1 MGKLLQGPFGTITG
15 KVGKIVSYQLKGQNV
30 SRAIGVNT
38 KKTSEKQTV
47 CRTGFKIINRL
58 LSPINGFINL
68 GFMFEIIGTTHNQH
82 NAATSQNMPYAL
94 KGHYPDLEVDYSKVM
109 VSKGKLPMAR
119 AATATATES
128 NITINWMYDNR
139 LDFSL
144 RNDRVMALFFYP
156 KTNSA
161 IYFLSGA
168 ERSAG
173 TQVFDI
179 PAYESD
185 GKAEIYL
192 SFFAED
198 RLSVSDST
206 WVNY

>member
-15 KVGKIVSYQLKGQNV
+15 KVGKTVSYQLKGQNV
-30 SRAIGVNT
+30 CRTIGVST
-38 KKTSEKQTV
+38 KKGSKDQTV
-47 CRTGFKIINRL
+47 CRTGFKAISRL
-58 LSPINGFINL
+58 LSPIIGFINL
-68 GFMFEIIGTTHNQH
+68 GYMFEIIGTTHNQH
-82 NAATSQNMPYAL
+82 NAATSQNMRYAL
-94 KGHYPDLEVDYSKVM
+94 KGSYPDLEVDYSKVM

-168 ERSAG
+168 ERSSG

-179 PAYESD
+179 HAYESE
-185 GKAEIYL
+185 GRAEIYL

-198 RLSVSDST
+198 RLSVSDSI